1 MAQVRDI
8 IIKSFEEFHQA
19 IMAYGRKTIAYRGVR
34 KTSYELIPKVG
45 RVKLLTKSA
54 DPEQQEKRVFELFRM
69 RALPFLETPC
79 ETIWDW
85 LALAQHHGLPTRLL
99 DWTFNPLVAA
109 YFAVEKEHSGDSAI
123 YAFRIGPSLDIE
135 ANRDAFEVKKVCR
148 FSPRHITDRIM
159 VQSGVLTIHPNPTVP
174 LTLERVDRYIVVQDF
189 RRELKFICYRYGIT
203 RASMFPGLD
212 GLTSHLEWLRTEK
225 Y

>member
-1 MAQVRDI
+1 MREI
-8 IIKSFEEFHQA
+8 IIKSFEEFHKA
-19 IMAYGRKTIAYRGVR
+19 VMAYGRKTVVYRGVR
-34 KTSYELIPKVG
+34 STSYKLIPKIG
-45 RVKLLTKSA
+45 RVKFLNKSA
-54 DPEQQEKRVFELFRM
+54 DPEQQEKSVFELFRM
-69 RALPFLETPC
+69 RAIPFLKVPC
-79 ETIWDW
+79 ERMWDW

-99 DWTFNPLVAA
+99 DWTLNPLAAA

-123 YAFRIGPSLDIE
+123 YAFRVKGGVDTKID
-135 ANRDAFEVKKVCR
+135 RDPFKVVEVSR
-148 FSPRHITDRIM
+148 FSPRHITRRIM
-159 VQSGVLTIHPNPTVP
+159 VQSGVFTIQPDPAVP
-174 LTLERVDRYIVVQDF
+174 LTSDKVDRYIVVQDF